1 MGIPK
6 LQLFTEKL
14 SMRKTEAYQKISSIA
29 KDIKKEP
36 QQDRQGG

>member
-1 MGIPK
+1 MCMPK

-14 SMRKTEAYQKISSIA
+14 SMKETEAYQKGSSIA

-36 QQDRQGG
+36 QQDR